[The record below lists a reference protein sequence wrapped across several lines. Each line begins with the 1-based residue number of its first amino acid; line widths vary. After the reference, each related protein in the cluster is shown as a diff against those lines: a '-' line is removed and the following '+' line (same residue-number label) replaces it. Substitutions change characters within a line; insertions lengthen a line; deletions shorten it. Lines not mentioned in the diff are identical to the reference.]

1 MRRLS
6 IVKLA
11 PFALAPLLLA
21 GTLAGTGCGLLGS
34 ADDQEY
40 RAAPPSDPQVTIGFP
55 GSSTTATTKS
65 LGLDR
70 VTDGEIDSRA
80 SALVGQVSEYYQL
93 TYGISSFVNTSA
105 VELLGLVRV
114 ITLFPSTSRT
124 ATSRT
129 WGPHTPGGLD
139 PLTYR
144 VVIKKLEPEL
154 YSFAI
159 EARAKDSRLDADFV
173 PLLDGE
179 ITPGP
184 GTGRGKGTMNLR
196 FDNRRKLR
204 SETCEQGTVHYAFN
218 NTAEPATLDVSF
230 QQVGTTNAQNT
241 LCKQEPPRDAMYH
254 YDRLADGSGNF
265 VYDVKT
271 NAHKAA
277 DNKPL
282 LEQIVMRSRWKSTGT
297 GRSDVKISGG
307 EVDADLRAA
316 GQTQTYVSASQCWDN
331 QFKTTYQ
338 GSSPAALNLVPADGQ
353 ETSCAFST
361 AMLPN

>member
-6 IVKLA
+6 IVTLA
-11 PFALAPLLLA
+11 SAALASV
-21 GTLAGTGCGLLGS
+21 TLAGCGFLGS
-34 ADDQEY
+34 IGSSDDQEY
-40 RAAPPSDPQVTIGFP
+40 RAVTPSDPQVTIGFP
-55 GSSTTATTKS
+55 GSSTSATTRS
-65 LGLDR
+65 VGLD
-70 VTDGEIDSRA
+70 VGDIDSRA
-80 SALVGQVSEYYQL
+80 WALVGQVSEYYQL
-93 TYGISSFVNTSA
+93 TYGISSFVNSSA
-105 VELLGLVRV
+105 VELLGLIRI
-114 ITLFPSTSRT
+114 ITLLPSTSRT

-144 VVIKKLEPEL
+144 VVITRLEPEL

-159 EARAKDSRLDADFV
+159 QARAKDSQREADFV

-179 ITPGP
+179 ITPGQ
-184 GTGRGKGTMNLR
+184 GAGRGKGTMHLR

-204 SETCEQGTVHYAFN
+204 SETCEQGTVRYAFN
-218 NTAEPATLDVSF
+218 NTSEPATLNVDF
-230 QQVGTTNAQNT
+230 LQVGTTNAQNS

-254 YDRLADGSGNF
+254 YDRMADGSGNF
-265 VYDVKT
+265 VYDLKT

-277 DNKPL
+277 DNRPL
-282 LEQIVMRSRWKSTGT
+282 PEQVVMRSRWKSTGT

-307 EVDADLRAA
+307 EVDADLKAA
-316 GQTQTYVSASQCWDN
+316 GQSMTYVTASQCWDN

-338 GSSPAALNLVPADGQ
+338 TSAPAALNLLPTDGQ
-353 ETSCAFST
+353 ETSCAFTS